1 MINLW
6 LATPGR
12 DEAQDLARREL
23 QQREYDAAK
32 PPLLNRLITWSLNK
46 IDELINQAANHL
58 PGGRTGLVLL
68 VALVLA
74 LVTVVIVRLQP
85 TTTGRRVG
93 GAFDA
98 GPALSADG
106 HRRLAEQAASEN
118 RYGEAVRERLRA
130 IVRDLE
136 SRGVLDSRPGRTA
149 GEVARDASAAVPA
162 LAEQLRRGALLFDEI
177 WYGGRRADASSY
189 AVLVDL
195 DRRVSA
201 SALVHT

>member
-1 MINLW
+1 MISLW

-12 DEAQDLARREL
+12 DEARELARREL

-32 PPLLNRLITWSLNK
+32 PPLLNRLITGALNK
-46 IDELINQAANHL
+46 LDELINQAANHL

-68 VALVLA
+68 VALVIA

-85 TTTGRRVG
+85 TTTGRRVD
-93 GAFDA
+93 GAFDL
-98 GPALSADG
+98 GPALSPDE
-106 HRRLAEQAASEN
+106 HRRLAEQAASES

-130 IVRDLE
+130 IVRELE

-162 LAEQLRRGALLFDEI
+162 LAEQLHRGALLFDEI
-177 WYGGRRADASSY
+177 WYGGRRANATSY

-195 DRRVSA
+195 DRRVTA
-201 SALVHT
+201 SALVQA